1 MQTLHVVH
9 QIPAVSV
16 TAVTGFAT
24 ANARTPEDQV
34 VCKTEPLEN
43 GDHPEVKGEQHS
55 NFDITF
61 DVNWRCTIPFIPLYY
76 YLSPPVKV
84 EPVPAITTASIGAA
98 TRVLQTSAATPIQ
111 TVTIVQQA
119 PLGQHQLPVKAITQN
134 GTHVVAAIQGSTNT
148 GKEPAVFLFHTCCK
162 GIF

>member
-1 MQTLHVVH
+1 MQ
-9 QIPAVSV
+9 
-16 TAVTGFAT
+16 
-24 ANARTPEDQV
+24 DQF
-34 VCKTEPLEN
+34 TSSIFFFL
-43 GDHPEVKGEQHS
+43 
-55 NFDITF
+55 F
-61 DVNWRCTIPFIPLYY
+61 L
-76 YLSPPVKV
+76 VKV

-148 GKEPAVFLFHTCCK
+148 GKEPAHVSFFTHAIQEFSAYKALQKMQRLCVGWENPAHAQ
-162 GIF
+162 I